1 MNEAPEVPSPTVV
14 APTATP
20 SWGLWGVCLVV
31 IAAVLVAWSGDRAK
45 PLVVFPLLLGAA
57 LAGAASLFAMYC
69 DLPRRRWAVVA
80 VILGAGVL
88 VLASY
93 YVAAKR
99 QRLDE
104 APVNPLA
111 ERLIQQFEKQ
121 APASAAPAA
130 SAIQT
135 YLQHR
140 YANGERVRIILCLLG
155 ESAAAGM
162 GAAVVIRLLWRT
174 RTSDTAS

>member
-69 DLPRRRWAVVA
+69 DLPRRRGAVVA

-121 APASAAPAA
+121 APAA

-140 YANGERVRIILCLLG
+140 YANGERLRIILCLLG

-174 RTSDTAS
+174 RTSDMAS